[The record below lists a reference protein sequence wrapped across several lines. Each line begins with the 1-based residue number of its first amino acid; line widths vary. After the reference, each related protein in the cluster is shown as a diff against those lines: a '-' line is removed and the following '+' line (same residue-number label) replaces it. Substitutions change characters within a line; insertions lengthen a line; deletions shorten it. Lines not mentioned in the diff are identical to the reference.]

1 MNARAE
7 RELATLVAEQW
18 PDLAATHAGLRS
30 LAAWGRRHH
39 DLRGVFA
46 SAYLV
51 VTDAILA
58 ALASAC
64 FDDPT
69 WISCVVL
76 DFAERYRV
84 ALHDDLRGEA
94 VGCWQRALQRTRGGS
109 LASIVALLHAMIA
122 HIHFDLAHT
131 LHACGPIDARRR
143 GDYER
148 LGSII
153 CATTSR
159 IQHELLADHAAA
171 LRDLHDRLRG
181 SDTRLTAALVARW
194 RRRALHVALGMA
206 RSPQHASAWTRR
218 LALESA
224 MLGAGLDLLAWPL
237 ERLDS
242 SPTRAR
248 EALPT
253 W

>member
-7 RELATLVAEQW
+7 RELAVLVAARW
-18 PDLAATHAGLRS
+18 PDLATTHAGLRS

-46 SAYLV
+46 CAYVV
-51 VTDAILA
+51 VTDAILD
-58 ALASAC
+58 ALATAC
-64 FDDPT
+64 FDDPA
-69 WISCVVL
+69 WISRVVL
-76 DFAERYRV
+76 DFAERYRM
-84 ALHDDLRGEA
+84 ALHDDLHDHAEL
-94 VGCWQRALQRTRGGS
+94 CWRRALQRTRGGS
-109 LASIVALLHAMIA
+109 LASILALLHAMIA

-148 LGSII
+148 LGTVI
-153 CATTSR
+153 CAATSR
-159 IQHELLADHAAA
+159 IQHELLADHAAD
-171 LRDLHDRLRG
+171 LRDLHDRLCG

-194 RRRALHVALGMA
+194 RRRALHVALDMA
-206 RSPQHASAWTRR
+206 RSPQHASAWTHR
-218 LALESA
+218 LALECA
-224 MLGAGLDLLAWPL
+224 VLGIGLDLLAWPL

-242 SPTRAR
+242 SPARER